1 MSVIETSVC
10 EEIFSLQD
18 SYDVEIGINGTDQK
32 SIQEGMA
39 EALSSL
45 IINITGNSVSVLDK
59 SIIAM
64 MKSPQKYVSKY
75 SLSSQE
81 EKLIAHFV
89 FDGDSLRSYL
99 GESQLPLWLSNK
111 ITLLTFLPCEKLNT
125 RYRTDEDISACSKLR
140 QDLSKLSDKRN
151 SVLTSPLIDLN
162 EMASFESLGA
172 SHPERFMNKI
182 SRKYELSNWLYCSIR
197 NEFGLLIENPLC
209 ISSQVSS
216 KLPPKEAINS
226 LIDKINADK
235 SLIIDK
241 NIKNST
247 YIGLSE
253 IDTFRDLELALDE
266 LTSQVLVT
274 NVTLKAIKGASITL
288 FLSHFGNEED
298 LINLLNMNAKFEE
311 INSTTEDIILFN
323 YISG

>member
-1 MSVIETSVC
+1 MSVIETLVC
-10 EEIFSLQD
+10 EEIFSLKD
-18 SYDVEIGINGTDQK
+18 SYDVEIGIDGTDQK

-45 IINITGNSVSVLDK
+45 VINITGNSVAVRDK

-75 SLSSQE
+75 SLSNQE
-81 EKLIAHFV
+81 EKIIARFV

-99 GESQLPLWLSNK
+99 GESQLPLWLSEK
-111 ITLLTFLPCEKLNT
+111 TTLLTFLPCEKLNT
-125 RYRTDEDISACSKLR
+125 RYRTDADVSACSKLR

-151 SVLTSPLIDLN
+151 SILTSPLMDLN
-162 EMASFESLGA
+162 EMGSFESLGA
-172 SHPERFMNKI
+172 TYPEKFMNKI

-197 NEFGLLIENPLC
+197 NEFGLLVENPMC

-226 LIDKINADK
+226 LIDNINADK

-241 NIKNST
+241 SIKNSS
-247 YIGLSE
+247 YIGLSK
-253 IDTFRDLELALDE
+253 IDTFKDLELALED
-266 LTSQVLVT
+266 LTSQVLIT
-274 NVTLKAIKGASITL
+274 KVTLKAIKGERITL

-298 LINLLNMNAKFEE
+298 LKNLLNMNAKFEE
-311 INSTTEDIILFN
+311 INSTTKDIILFN

>member
-1 MSVIETSVC
+1 MSVIETLVC
-10 EEIFSLQD
+10 EEIFSLKD
-18 SYDVEIGINGTDQK
+18 SYDVEIGIDGTDQK

-45 IINITGNSVSVLDK
+45 VINITGNSAAVRDK

-75 SLSSQE
+75 SLSNQE
-81 EKLIAHFV
+81 EKIIARFV

-99 GESQLPLWLSNK
+99 GESQLPLWLSEK
-111 ITLLTFLPCEKLNT
+111 TTLLTFLPCEKLNT
-125 RYRTDEDISACSKLR
+125 RYRTDADVLACSKLR

-151 SVLTSPLIDLN
+151 SILTSPLMDLN
-162 EMASFESLGA
+162 EMGSFESLGA
-172 SHPERFMNKI
+172 TYPEKFMNKI

-197 NEFGLLIENPLC
+197 NEFGLLVENPMC

-226 LIDKINADK
+226 LIDNINADK

-241 NIKNST
+241 SIKNSS
-247 YIGLSE
+247 YIGLSK
-253 IDTFRDLELALDE
+253 IDTFKDLELALED
-266 LTSQVLVT
+266 LTSQVLIT
-274 NVTLKAIKGASITL
+274 KVTLKAIKGERITL

-298 LINLLNMNAKFEE
+298 LKNLLNMNAKFEE
-311 INSTTEDIILFN
+311 INSTTKDIILFN

>member
-1 MSVIETSVC
+1 MSVIETLVC
-10 EEIFSLQD
+10 EEIFSLKD
-18 SYDVEIGINGTDQK
+18 SYDVEIGIDGTDQK

-45 IINITGNSVSVLDK
+45 VINITGNSVAVRDK

-75 SLSSQE
+75 SLSNQE
-81 EKLIAHFV
+81 EKIIARFV

-99 GESQLPLWLSNK
+99 GESQLPLWLSEK
-111 ITLLTFLPCEKLNT
+111 TTLLTFLPCEKLNT
-125 RYRTDEDISACSKLR
+125 RYRTDAEVSACSKLR

-151 SVLTSPLIDLN
+151 SILTSPLMDLN
-162 EMASFESLGA
+162 EMGSFGSLGA
-172 SHPERFMNKI
+172 TYPEKFMNKI

-197 NEFGLLIENPLC
+197 NEFGLLVENPMC

-226 LIDKINADK
+226 LIDNINADK

-241 NIKNST
+241 SIKNSS
-247 YIGLSE
+247 YIGLSK
-253 IDTFRDLELALDE
+253 IDTFKDLELALED
-266 LTSQVLVT
+266 LTSQVLIT
-274 NVTLKAIKGASITL
+274 KVTLKAIKGDRITL

-298 LINLLNMNAKFEE
+298 LKILLNMNAKFEE
-311 INSTTEDIILFN
+311 INSTTKDIILFN

>member
-45 IINITGNSVSVLDK
+45 VINITGNSVVVRDK

-75 SLSSQE
+75 SLSKQE
-81 EKLIAHFV
+81 EKLIARFV

-99 GESQLPLWLSNK
+99 GESQLPLWLSQK
-111 ITLLTFLPCEKLNT
+111 TTLLTFLPCEKFNS
-125 RYRTDEDISACSKLR
+125 RDKTDADISTCSKLR
-140 QDLSKLSDKRN
+140 QDLSQLSEKRN
-151 SVLTSPLIDLN
+151 SLLTSPLMDLN
-162 EMASFESLGA
+162 EIASFGSLGA
-172 SHPERFMNKI
+172 SHPEKFMNKL
-182 SRKYELSNWLYCSIR
+182 SRKYDISNWLYCSIR
-197 NEFGLLIENPLC
+197 NEFGLLVENPLC
-209 ISSQVSS
+209 ISSRVIS
-216 KLPPKEAINS
+216 KLPPKEAINL

-235 SLIIDK
+235 SLIVDK
-241 NIKNST
+241 SIENSS
-247 YIGLSE
+247 YIGLTE
-253 IDTFRDLELALDE
+253 VNNFKDLELAMKDLK
-266 LTSQVLVT
+266 SQVLIT
-274 NVTLKAIKGASITL
+274 SVTLKAIKGKKITL
-288 FLSHFGNEED
+288 FLSHFGDQKD

-311 INSTTEDIILFN
+311 INSATEDIILFN

>member
-99 GESQLPLWLSNK
+99 GESQLPLWLSQK
-111 ITLLTFLPCEKLNT
+111 TTLLTFLPCEKFNS
-125 RYRTDEDISACSKLR
+125 RYKTDADISACSKLR
-140 QDLSKLSDKRN
+140 QDLSQLSDKRN
-151 SVLTSPLIDLN
+151 SVLTSPLMDLN
-162 EMASFESLGA
+162 EIASFESLGA
-172 SHPERFMNKI
+172 SHPEKFMNKI

-209 ISSQVSS
+209 ISSQVIS
-216 KLPPKEAINS
+216 KFLQK
-226 LIDKINADK
+226 KQ
-235 SLIIDK
+235 
-241 NIKNST
+241 
-247 YIGLSE
+247 
-253 IDTFRDLELALDE
+253 
-266 LTSQVLVT
+266 LTRL
-274 NVTLKAIKGASITL
+274 
-288 FLSHFGNEED
+288 
-298 LINLLNMNAKFEE
+298 
-311 INSTTEDIILFN
+311 
-323 YISG
+323 